1 MRARA
6 CKEEEKRRRAAA
18 TDLGDEGVEW
28 ERDVAAQH
36 LNHHPAY
43 AMQCNSLYRQNDLA
57 LPMII

>member
-6 CKEEEKRRRAAA
+6 CKEEEKRRRARAAA

-43 AMQCNSLYRQNDLA
+43 AMQGKANDDLA
-57 LPMII
+57 R